1 MTDNETPPIVVSGN
15 AATTDPLKLAIAN
28 VFVILG
34 AMTALAGFVS
44 NRDLAGFIVWI
55 KTTDGAAFIGAVMTV
70 ASLGYAAWKSR
81 HRATQVVTL
90 GADPRVP
97 ATVAVVKGTAA

>member
-28 VFVILG
+28 VFVIIG

-55 KTTDGAAFIGAVMTV
+55 KTNDGAAFIGATLSV
-70 ASLGYAAWKSR
+70 ASLVYAAWKSR
-81 HRATQVVTL
+81 HRATQVVSL

-97 ATVAVVKGTAA
+97 PAAATLK